1 MRIPKLTVLAEAGA
15 VRAAEAMPDAGGWAV
30 WIVYAGRG
38 GERREPLERQR
49 GGAARVRHARRRGP
63 VSGGGGRRPFS
74 GQHGQAAVR
83 RGLCLALLWPALAGA
98 WEEEAALS
106 FIVAHSPL
114 LQAQRAVVSA
124 HRPPGLGR
132 QVLEHTSVF
141 VRAASGTSSTVS
153 DTGDTTTAEPVTVGI
168 QLNIPLSSPKERREY
183 AQQALAEATKID
195 EVRGR
200 ALTDLAKLRELEAER
215 AATRERLSF
224 HKSKA
229 DWVQDRI
236 KKGYEG
242 DVEKLWETAQ
252 RQNAEAASAQ
262 AAGLAARR
270 PAPAGGTPRGRAVA
284 GAVRLPERETRGIAG
299 GLSAPRRPVF
309 SKTVRLSLSR
319 VFRVESK
326 PAAAGGGLT
335 HSRLA
340 TRKPE
345 AFRRQGRA
353 QRAA

>member
-1 MRIPKLTVLAEAGA
+1 M
-15 VRAAEAMPDAGGWAV
+15 
-30 WIVYAGRG
+30 
-38 GERREPLERQR
+38 
-49 GGAARVRHARRRGP
+49 
-63 VSGGGGRRPFS
+63 
-74 GQHGQAAVR
+74 R

-132 QVLEHTSVF
+132 QVLEHISVF

-183 AQQALAEATKID
+183 AQQALAESVRID
-195 EVRGR
+195 EIRGR

-215 AATRERLSF
+215 AAVRERLNF
-224 HKSKA
+224 HRSKA

-242 DVEKLWETAQ
+242 DIEKLWATAQ
-252 RQNAEAASAQ
+252 QQNAEAASLKRLDWLLDAQ
-262 AAGLAARR
+262 RRQIAHHAGEHWR
-270 PAPAGGTPRGRAVA
+270 PLLDYLSGKLGH
-284 GAVRLPERETRGIAG
+284 LPE
-299 GLSAPRRPVF
+299 S
-309 SKTVRLSLSR
+309 
-319 VFRVESK
+319 
-326 PAAAGGGLT
+326 
-335 HSRLA
+335 
-340 TRKPE
+340 
-345 AFRRQGRA
+345 
-353 QRAA
+353 